1 MFKEAF
7 ITPIVKKAGLDATNV
22 SSYRPIS
29 NLSVMSKLRER
40 LVARQLMQYLSSAD
54 LLPSLQ
60 SGFQLKP
67 PSCEYFPTYYR
78 VSTAVIQ
85 LR

>member
-1 MFKEAF
+1 M
-7 ITPIVKKAGLDATNV
+7 DATDV

-29 NLSVMSKLRER
+29 NLSVLCNLLER

-60 SGFQLKP
+60 SGFDQAIQLKP
-67 PSCEYFPTYYR
+67 PSREYFPTYYR
-78 VSTAVIQ
+78 LSTAVIQ